1 MLSIGTFMCNTY
13 AVIFYSICNTCY
25 QLMWNTESIDLEL
38 CGHQLWK
45 ITKYLWFIFKQS
57 HCQGLTINAY
67 HDFRKTDTVF
77 KQKGKFRAK
86 FPTLDISD

>member
-1 MLSIGTFMCNTY
+1 MQYLLSVDVKYWIHWFGTVWASALKNNKIFMIY
-13 AVIFYSICNTCY
+13 
-25 QLMWNTESIDLEL
+25 
-38 CGHQLWK
+38 
-45 ITKYLWFIFKQS
+45 IFKQS

-77 KQKGKFRAK
+77 KKKGKFRAK

>member
-1 MLSIGTFMCNTY
+1 MIY
-13 AVIFYSICNTCY
+13 
-25 QLMWNTESIDLEL
+25 
-38 CGHQLWK
+38 
-45 ITKYLWFIFKQS
+45 IFKQS

-77 KQKGKFRAK
+77 KQKGKIRAK